1 MYSVFLT
8 FVSIAAMI
16 VLTMF
21 PVLIPALIT
30 AGHVVIR
37 RTSGPARAANY
48 LPTASRRLVAAA
60 A

>member
-1 MYSVFLT
+1 MISVFLSLL
-8 FVSIAAMI
+8 SIAAMI

-37 RTSGPARAANY
+37 RTSGPARAATY
-48 LPTASRRLVAAA
+48 LPTASRRLAAPA